1 MSELSQST
9 QKLIQD
15 YKNWYYS
22 LEMKEGVLTIHVDEV
37 ASRVASFYEK
47 IRGIIDWREERLL
60 RKTAIER
67 ILRRR
72 LFLGKEGEKIASSLV
87 HELIRGG
94 HFPNDRIEESKIKEV
109 QRLIEKYI
117 FIIENSPSGQNNQKM
132 QLYNWLSGIAAC
144 ELEDILSPHLREKAL
159 IEYMYQLMKERI
171 KVREK
176 VFTIGG
182 IKEGEKNT
190 QIYITVQQALF
201 KLDESLITYHLLQKR
216 YPNWSNLERDQLIA
230 ITENISLIWEN
241 IQKVLSHPLA
251 NKFYQICERYSTPY
265 LLLGDIISEDPI
277 KTQERISKPEVLEG
291 LIRKSY
297 NKRLKTLKSRLRRA
311 AFYSTLSIFLTNILV
326 LLAIEIPLVK
336 YITGDFNFLSIGV
349 DILGPTFLMAFLV
362 LTIRPPKKGNLE
374 QVVME
379 MMRIVYKRETKD
391 VYEVKTSPKR
401 SFLVNIIINLFYL
414 ISFCLSFSLII
425 FGLYKINFP
434 PLSYLIFIAFISL
447 IAFAGAKIRERSK
460 ELQVTPE
467 RGTFLGFLIDV
478 ISLPVLGLGKWL
490 SAKWRKYNV
499 LAVLFSSL
507 IDLPFQAFV
516 EFLEHWSFFLKEKKE
531 KIH

>member
-1 MSELSQST
+1 
-9 QKLIQD
+9 
-15 YKNWYYS
+15 
-22 LEMKEGVLTIHVDEV
+22 
-37 ASRVASFYEK
+37 
-47 IRGIIDWREERLL
+47 
-60 RKTAIER
+60 
-67 ILRRR
+67 
-72 LFLGKEGEKIASSLV
+72 
-87 HELIRGG
+87 
-94 HFPNDRIEESKIKEV
+94 
-109 QRLIEKYI
+109 
-117 FIIENSPSGQNNQKM
+117 
-132 QLYNWLSGIAAC
+132 
-144 ELEDILSPHLREKAL
+144 
-159 IEYMYQLMKERI
+159 MKERI